1 VYVIYYFDHYTVICE
16 DRKLGKKLK
25 TYLFGSMLERYRH
38 NMIYTPSDLFEI
50 YWDIT
55 EDHSQIANIYIGFGR
70 DITSIGSPDLMPYV
84 KVHDPTKYIQRHPG
98 LIGEERV

>member
-1 VYVIYYFDHYTVICE
+1 MEVILCI
-16 DRKLGKKLK
+16 
-25 TYLFGSMLERYRH
+25 MLERYRH

-84 KVHDPTKYIQRHPG
+84 KVHDPTKYIQRHISSFG
-98 LIGEERV
+98 SFAQI